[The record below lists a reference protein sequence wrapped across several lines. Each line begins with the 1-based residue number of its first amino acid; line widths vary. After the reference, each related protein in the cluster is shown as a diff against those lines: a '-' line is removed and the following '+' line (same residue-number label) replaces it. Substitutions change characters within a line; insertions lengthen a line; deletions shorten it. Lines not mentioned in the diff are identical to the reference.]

1 MKAAL
6 LNDRLNII
14 FDQIGYAGI
23 LSLIQNIKDAGC
35 THIGL
40 NQHDN
45 GGFWE
50 PKFISL
56 MRDAI
61 EDALMR
67 GLKVIYFSDDISK
80 AARGNPAGWN
90 IRLGKHTPQLVSRT
104 IASNNTNRVFIEVN
118 LKDAHL
124 YQLHYKAVDSD
135 GNPVVVEPF
144 LHLNDW
150 QLSKY
155 GRAAE
160 ARVEFI
166 PIGGD
171 ARYLLSFRSD
181 RLFTLKIVSLRAVDK
196 PASALGTVSW
206 DEDDE
211 ICGIYHGTEGPSGHF
226 HCQTPNLNDTIV
238 RRAVLAASYSRMMRY
253 YGNYVMDGTID
264 SVFIGGD
271 EFTACGGSYGLEDL
285 MAEIDRHS
293 TAACALGLRCLL
305 WARPADYAN
314 PSRGNYPGSLK
325 NAGSH
330 LFIRSIRDEITP
342 ILWQEQTTEAL
353 CKADRLAYP
362 GIAGVYLGLS
372 NPQHFSAAGH
382 TSFAAHWWPRDGKT
396 WADYPIDELRT
407 CCEVIA

>member
-6 LNDRLNII
+6 LHDRLNII
-14 FDQIGYAGI
+14 YPQIGRDGVRE
-23 LSLIQNIKDAGC
+23 LIRRVDDCGC

-40 NQHDN
+40 NQHDD
-45 GGFWE
+45 GGWYDATHINRME
-50 PKFISL
+50 
-56 MRDAI
+56 DAI
-61 EDALMR
+61 REAKQC

-104 IASNNTNRVFIEVN
+104 IASDNTNRVFIEVN
-118 LKDAHL
+118 LKDEHL

-160 ARVEFI
+160 ARIEFI

-171 ARYLLSFRSD
+171 GRYLLTFRSD
-181 RLFTLKIVSLRAVDK
+181 RLFTLKIVSLRAVEK
-196 PASALGTVSW
+196 PAWAQCH
-206 DEDDE
+206 EMNRHDDE
-211 ICGIYHGTEGPSGHF
+211 IFGIYHGTEGPSGHF
-226 HCQTPNLNDTIV
+226 HCQTPDLNDTAA
-238 RRAVLAASYSRMMRY
+238 RRAALTASYSRMMRY
-253 YGNYVMDGTID
+253 YGEYVMNNTID

-271 EFTACGGSYGLEDL
+271 EFTACGGSYGQEDF

-325 NAGSH
+325 NADSH
-330 LFIRSIRDEITP
+330 LFIRSYRDEITP

-353 CKADRLAYP
+353 CKADRLTYP

-396 WADYPIDELRT
+396 WADYPIDDLSK
-407 CCEVIA
+407 CCEVIG